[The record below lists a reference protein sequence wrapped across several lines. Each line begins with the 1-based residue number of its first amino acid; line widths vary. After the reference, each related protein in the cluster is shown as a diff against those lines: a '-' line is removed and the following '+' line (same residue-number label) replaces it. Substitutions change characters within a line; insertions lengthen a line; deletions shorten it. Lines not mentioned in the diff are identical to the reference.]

1 MEPTVS
7 SLVFTADAPAA
18 TRVVIPA
25 RPSGEIRRD
34 AAAASLAPRWTW
46 LPLLRAVAGGVGV
59 VYLFP
64 LVILGVGLP
73 IALLVSAVDWAVGLL
88 R

>member
-7 SLVFTADAPAA
+7 SLVLTADALSAR
-18 TRVVIPA
+18 RVVRPA
-25 RPSGEIRRD
+25 HPSGEIRRD
-34 AAAASLAPRWTW
+34 AAAASLTPRWTW
-46 LPLLRAVAGGVGV
+46 RPLLRAVAGGVGV

-64 LVILGVGLP
+64 LVILAIGLP
-73 IALLVSAVDWAVGLL
+73 IALAVSAVSWVVGLL

>member
-7 SLVFTADAPAA
+7 SLVLTADALPAR
-18 TRVVIPA
+18 RVVRPA
-25 RPSGEIRRD
+25 HPSGEIRRD

-46 LPLLRAVAGGVGV
+46 RPLLRAVAGGVGV

-64 LVILGVGLP
+64 LVILAIGLP
-73 IALLVSAVDWAVGLL
+73 IALAVSAVSWVVGLL